1 MAQWAKDG
9 LVNMVGGCCGTT
21 PDHIKLFAEQ
31 CALITEV
38 RKVPEH
44 PKYMRLSGLHT
55 SAYVSIRPHTSA
67 YVCSCTDIF
76 SLVAAVMRLSGLR
89 LNSAFI
95 YIYIYVYT
103 YIYICIYIHAH
114 IYMYVCMLLCDISR
128 LERRMY
134 LGVLKVFLAC
144 T

>member
-44 PKYMRLSGLHT
+44 PKYMRLSGLEISYNTYT
-55 SAYVSIRPHTSA
+55 SYAGAIKALLRRYEGSIKAQT
-67 YVCSCTDIF
+67 
-76 SLVAAVMRLSGLR
+76 
-89 LNSAFI
+89 
-95 YIYIYVYT
+95 
-103 YIYICIYIHAH
+103 
-114 IYMYVCMLLCDISR
+114 
-128 LERRMY
+128 
-134 LGVLKVFLAC
+134 
-144 T
+144 

>member
-44 PKYMRLSGLHT
+44 PKYMRLSGL
-55 SAYVSIRPHTSA
+55 
-67 YVCSCTDIF
+67 
-76 SLVAAVMRLSGLR
+76 R
-89 LNSAFI
+89 LNSAVI
-95 YIYIYVYT
+95 
-103 YIYICIYIHAH
+103 AP
-114 IYMYVCMLLCDISR
+114 
-128 LERRMY
+128 
-134 LGVLKVFLAC
+134 
-144 T
+144 